1 MKPVY
6 WEGFGQ
12 AKAASAYSIIF
23 DVPQIFLCC
32 LKLFLI
38 SDLKETPGK
47 PTETWHEKMPRF
59 WSKPPDEVIY
69 VCIDFLWPFLVDEV
83 SHSLHYNQLLQKWH
97 FSLEATV
104 VYVFLDTRGIIR
116 SVEVSH
122 NKLDWY
128 FYWYSS
134 PWCQSLPASA
144 TMRGKENHPPLYA

>member
-47 PTETWHEKMPRF
+47 PTETWHKKMPRF
-59 WSKPPDEVIY
+59 
-69 VCIDFLWPFLVDEV
+69 
-83 SHSLHYNQLLQKWH
+83 
-97 FSLEATV
+97 
-104 VYVFLDTRGIIR
+104 
-116 SVEVSH
+116 
-122 NKLDWY
+122 
-128 FYWYSS
+128 
-134 PWCQSLPASA
+134 
-144 TMRGKENHPPLYA
+144 